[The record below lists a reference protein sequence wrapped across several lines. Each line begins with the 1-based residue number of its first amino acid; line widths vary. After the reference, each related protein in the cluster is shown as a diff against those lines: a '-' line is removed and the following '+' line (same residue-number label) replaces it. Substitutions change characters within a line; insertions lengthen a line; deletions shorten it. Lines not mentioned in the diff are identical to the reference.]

1 MRAPF
6 RWQAVENVEVA
17 VHAVNRPPLLAE
29 LQYTQSLPV
38 TSFDDNVQN
47 RFHGM
52 DMGVGDEQ
60 ALLIDYEFGGA
71 RVQIRFA
78 NLLQGR
84 AGHQTLVHTA

>member
-1 MRAPF
+1 
-6 RWQAVENVEVA
+6 
-17 VHAVNRPPLLAE
+17 

-38 TSFDDNVQN
+38 TSFDDDVQN
-47 RFHGM
+47 RLHGM

-60 ALLIDYEFGGA
+60 ALLIDYEVGGA

-84 AGHQTLVHTA
+84 AAHQPVRPPA